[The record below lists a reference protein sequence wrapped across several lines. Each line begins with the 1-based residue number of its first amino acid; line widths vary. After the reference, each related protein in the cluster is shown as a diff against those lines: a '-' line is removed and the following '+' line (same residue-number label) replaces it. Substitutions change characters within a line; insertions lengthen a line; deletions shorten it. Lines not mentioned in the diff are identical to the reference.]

1 MVTISLQDLL
11 AMAQRGGMVLDRG
24 GVVLDR
30 GGVVLDRGDVVLDG
44 EDVVEDCGDF
54 EVSKDWKED
63 GWSGMKGSWK
73 GGLREGWKGGLR
85 EGWKGGLREGWK
97 GGLRE
102 GLRRRMQGMLKRFS
116 VGFGEFSVPLGSTHH
131 SNRYYTIPPFSFTPF
146 SFFTIF
152 FLHFFS
158 IFFSFLS
165 TSFLP
170 FNSTFYVLDVIAEV
184 STVACPH
191 HHVLIPSNS
200 HSLKWPFLNQT
211 IQFIFFTSVIHR
223 CFHDTSSLLFDCFQF
238 TFKLMAILQS
248 ILSQK
253 YSNHNS
259 CILC

>member
-30 GGVVLDRGDVVLDG
+30 RGVVLDRGDVVLDG

-63 GWSGMKGSWK
+63 GWSGMKGS
-73 GGLREGWKGGLR
+73 
-85 EGWKGGLREGWK
+85 WKGGLREGWK

-131 SNRYYTIPPFSFTPF
+131 SNRYYTIPPFSFTPS

-152 FLHFFS
+152 FLLFFS

-191 HHVLIPSNS
+191 HHVFIPSNS

-211 IQFIFFTSVIHR
+211 IQIYLLHFSHP
-223 CFHDTSSLLFDCFQF
+223 SLFP
-238 TFKLMAILQS
+238 
-248 ILSQK
+248 
-253 YSNHNS
+253 
-259 CILC
+259 